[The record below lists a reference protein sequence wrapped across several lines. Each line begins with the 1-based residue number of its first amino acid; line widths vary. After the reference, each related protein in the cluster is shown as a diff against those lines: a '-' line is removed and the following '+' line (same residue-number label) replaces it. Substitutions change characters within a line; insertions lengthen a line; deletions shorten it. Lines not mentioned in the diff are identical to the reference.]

1 MYFSLPQSGKAFV
14 FACLMVF
21 AGPKAGAHNSDR
33 KFTCLE
39 GPSWFHN
46 IGTLRK
52 YDWWRVLPTKG
63 HLKQNNRG
71 QKPKSKADNLRD
83 LCSGSVVKVPCFL
96 HRGWGVGVGVDSW
109 LGIKVPHATRPKNPD
124 ILSSSSLANLLI
136 IPWRD

>member
-1 MYFSLPQSGKAFV
+1 M

-21 AGPKAGAHNSDR
+21 AGPKAGARNSDR

-63 HLKQNNRG
+63 HLKQNNRE
-71 QKPKSKADNLRD
+71 QKPKSKAANLRD
-83 LCSGSVVKVPCFL
+83 SSSGSVVKVPCGGGSGFL
-96 HRGWGVGVGVDSW
+96 VG
-109 LGIKVPHATRPKNPD
+109 N
-124 ILSSSSLANLLI
+124 
-136 IPWRD
+136 